1 MPKLDLVQLYFMFS
15 EKAFDIIF
23 SSTFNKEMRVQ
34 FCMTLISIILM
45 IACLWDVINPLSASF
60 API

>member
-45 IACLWDVINPLSASF
+45 IACL
-60 API
+60 